1 MTEIIEGLGSMSAML
16 IMISI
21 IAIGAVMALRNKM
34 ANKRLR
40 RSQVGQIN
48 LDLDKVGK
56 RPEEQGKKPER
67 TEPSTAGTDVNKELD
82 DLKRDVDN

>member
-40 RSQVGQIN
+40 RSQMAKIN
-48 LDLDKVGK
+48 LGHKQA
-56 RPEEQGKKPER
+56 EEQGKKRPEK
-67 TEPSTAGTDVNKELD
+67 TEPSGTDVNKELD
-82 DLKRDVDN
+82 DLKRDVDD

>member
-16 IMISI
+16 ILISI

-34 ANKRLR
+34 ANKKLR
-40 RSQVGQIN
+40 RSQMGQI
-48 LDLDKVGK
+48 DLDGK
-56 RPEEQGKKPER
+56 HPEEQGRKPER

>member
-1 MTEIIEGLGSMSAML
+1 MEEIIEGLGSMSAML

-21 IAIGAVMALRNKM
+21 IAIGAVMALRNKL

-48 LDLDKVGK
+48 LDGK
-56 RPEEQGKKPER
+56 KHPEEQGRKPER
-67 TEPSTAGTDVNKELD
+67 TEPSTEGTDVNKELD
-82 DLKRDVDN
+82 DLKRDVDNN

>member
-48 LDLDKVGK
+48 LDGK
-56 RPEEQGKKPER
+56 HPEEQGRKPER
-67 TEPSTAGTDVNKELD
+67 TEPSTEGTDVNKELD
-82 DLKRDVDN
+82 DLKRDVEK

>member
-1 MTEIIEGLGSMSAML
+1 MSEIIEGLGSMSAML

-21 IAIGAVMALRNKM
+21 IAIGAIMALRNKM

-40 RSQVGQIN
+40 RSQMGQIN
-48 LDLDKVGK
+48 LAGK
-56 RPEEQGKKPER
+56 HPEEQGRKPER

-82 DLKRDVDN
+82 DLKRDVEK

>member
-40 RSQVGQIN
+40 RSQMGQIN
-48 LDLDKVGK
+48 LDGK
-56 RPEEQGKKPER
+56 HPEEQGRKPER

-82 DLKRDVDN
+82 DLKRDVEK

>member
-34 ANKRLR
+34 ANKKLR

-48 LDLDKVGK
+48 LDGK
-56 RPEEQGKKPER
+56 HPEEQGRKPER

>member
-1 MTEIIEGLGSMSAML
+1 MSEIIEGLGSMSAML

-40 RSQVGQIN
+40 RSQMGQIN

-56 RPEEQGKKPER
+56 RPEQEQKRQESQPE
-67 TEPSTAGTDVNKELD
+67 TDVNKELD

>member
-16 IMISI
+16 IMISL

-40 RSQVGQIN
+40 RSQVGQI
-48 LDLDKVGK
+48 DLDGK
-56 RPEEQGKKPER
+56 HPEEQGRKPER
-67 TEPSTAGTDVNKELD
+67 TEPSTEGTDVNKELD
-82 DLKRDVDN
+82 DLKRDVEK

>member
-1 MTEIIEGLGSMSAML
+1 MEEIIEGLGSMSAML

-40 RSQVGQIN
+40 RSQMGQIN
-48 LDLDKVGK
+48 LDLDKGGI
-56 RPEEQGKKPER
+56 RPEQGQKRQESQPE
-67 TEPSTAGTDVNKELD
+67 TDVNKELD
-82 DLKRDVDN
+82 DLKRDVDK

>member
-1 MTEIIEGLGSMSAML
+1 MAEIIEGLGSMSAML

-40 RSQVGQIN
+40 RSQVGQI
-48 LDLDKVGK
+48 DLDGK
-56 RPEEQGKKPER
+56 HPEEQGRKPER

>member
-1 MTEIIEGLGSMSAML
+1 MSDIFGEIGSMSAML

-21 IAIGAVMALRNKM
+21 IAIGAVMAMRNKI

-40 RSQVGQIN
+40 RSQMKGTIN
-48 LDLDKVGK
+48 LDGK
-56 RPEEQGKKPER
+56 RPEEQGRKPER
-67 TEPSTAGTDVNKELD
+67 TESPAESDVNKELD

>member
-1 MTEIIEGLGSMSAML
+1 MSEIIEGLGSMSAML

-21 IAIGAVMALRNKM
+21 IAIGAIMALRNKM

-40 RSQVGQIN
+40 RSKVGQIN
-48 LDLDKVGK
+48 LDGK
-56 RPEEQGKKPER
+56 HPEEQGRKPER

>member
-21 IAIGAVMALRNKM
+21 IAIGAVMALRNKL

-48 LDLDKVGK
+48 LDGK
-56 RPEEQGKKPER
+56 RPAEQGKKPER

-82 DLKRDVDN
+82 DLKRDVDNN

>member
-1 MTEIIEGLGSMSAML
+1 MSEIIEGLGSMSAML

-21 IAIGAVMALRNKM
+21 IAIGAIMALRNKM

-40 RSQVGQIN
+40 RSQMAKN
-48 LDLDKVGK
+48 LDGK
-56 RPEEQGKKPER
+56 HPEEQGRKPKR

-82 DLKRDVDN
+82 DLKRDVEK

>member
-1 MTEIIEGLGSMSAML
+1 MSEIIEGLGSMSAML

-40 RSQVGQIN
+40 RSQMQGET
-48 LDLDKVGK
+48 DLEGKGKHPEGK
-56 RPEEQGKKPER
+56 RPR
-67 TEPSTAGTDVNKELD
+67 TESETDVNKELD
-82 DLKRDVDN
+82 DLKRNVDDK

>member
-1 MTEIIEGLGSMSAML
+1 MEEIIDGLGSMSAML

-40 RSQVGQIN
+40 RSQVGQI
-48 LDLDKVGK
+48 DLDGK
-56 RPEEQGKKPER
+56 KPEEQGKKRPER
-67 TEPSTAGTDVNKELD
+67 TDPSGTDVNKELD
-82 DLKRDVDN
+82 DLKRDVDK

>member
-1 MTEIIEGLGSMSAML
+1 MSEIIEGLGSMSAML

-21 IAIGAVMALRNKM
+21 IAIGAIMALRNKM

-48 LDLDKVGK
+48 LDGK
-56 RPEEQGKKPER
+56 HPEEQGRKPER

>member
-16 IMISI
+16 IMISL

-40 RSQVGQIN
+40 RSQVGQI
-48 LDLDKVGK
+48 DLDGK
-56 RPEEQGKKPER
+56 HPEEQGRKPER

-82 DLKRDVDN
+82 DLKKDVDD

>member
-21 IAIGAVMALRNKM
+21 IAIGAIMALRNKM

-40 RSQVGQIN
+40 RSQMN
-48 LDLDKVGK
+48 LEGKRPTEGERNPADGK
-56 RPEEQGKKPER
+56 RPEVE
-67 TEPSTAGTDVNKELD
+67 SDVNKELD
-82 DLKRDVDN
+82 DLKRDVDK

>member
-1 MTEIIEGLGSMSAML
+1 MKEIIEGLGSMSAML

-40 RSQVGQIN
+40 RSQMGQIN
-48 LDLDKVGK
+48 LDGK
-56 RPEEQGKKPER
+56 HPEEQGRKPER
-67 TEPSTAGTDVNKELD
+67 TEPSTEGTDVNKELD
-82 DLKRDVDN
+82 DLKRDVEK

>member
-34 ANKRLR
+34 ANKKLR
-40 RSQVGQIN
+40 RSQMGEI
-48 LDLDKVGK
+48 DLEG
-56 RPEEQGKKPER
+56 EHQQGKKRPQ
-67 TEPSTAGTDVNKELD
+67 TESETDVNKELD
-82 DLKRDVDN
+82 DLKKDVDD

>member
-1 MTEIIEGLGSMSAML
+1 MSEIIEGLGSMSAML

-21 IAIGAVMALRNKM
+21 IAIGAIMALRNKM

-40 RSQVGQIN
+40 RSQMGQIN
-48 LDLDKVGK
+48 LDGK
-56 RPEEQGKKPER
+56 HPEEQGRKPER
-67 TEPSTAGTDVNKELD
+67 TEQPSTAGTDVNKELD

>member
-48 LDLDKVGK
+48 LDGK
-56 RPEEQGKKPER
+56 HPEEQGRKPER